1 MRSDHVYIGKIK
13 YRSVSNY
20 CKLIANCEPSKAKRT
35 RLIVNKFISKRS
47 EHVYVKNFKKQSEA
61 KWFIFKFTNIY
72 SYLTNT
78 ATFTCKNKHVLHFY
92 FLFTV
97 QCGKPPPPTPQ
108 ELYKNGEKRGRS
120 SLIAEPFLYSVISM
134 I

>member
-78 ATFTCKNKHVLHFY
+78 ATFTCKKNTLYICIVYLLYNAGNHAPLHHKSCIRM
-92 FLFTV
+92 V
-97 QCGKPPPPTPQ
+97 
-108 ELYKNGEKRGRS
+108 KREAEALL
-120 SLIAEPFLYSVISM
+120 SLNPSCTL
-134 I
+134 